1 MPQPIPAIL
10 TILTILQYG
19 GSSVNLRQAPQAMQ
33 PAAQQYF
40 IERPENLTVVE
51 GHSVTLKCTIGSLA
65 GKVQWTA
72 DGFALGYEQATIKS
86 YCSKCRPKVNKA
98 RGEFHLLV
106 ENVELGRYNRFECQV
121 SPDINNK
128 HQMIRA
134 AATLDVIVP
143 PDRVELVSTERRV
156 SLHAGGEQHLSCR
169 ARGAKPPAKIFWY
182 HGNTRILDQEYSKAT
197 QPGSRQG
204 TWDTTNTL
212 KFRATKD
219 DDGATISCIVEH
231 PALPKTSTEMKQ
243 EIELT
248 VFYPPGPPQILGDI
262 ESAYTQGDM
271 INLTCLTSGGNPP
284 PEVAWY
290 KNNIKLQY
298 KYDRLANDSTISNLA
313 LRAEESLLTD
323 RFGCKAWNKH
333 SQMLASPTFKL
344 NVTFS
349 GERVHISGPDTGQI
363 GSTLE
368 LSCSTEASNPP
379 SELRWTVDGAQQTT
393 TQDLV
398 AVEQGGWRTTS
409 TIRIR
414 VAVNLPQMKVTCS
427 ALNTFFKDAIQDSK
441 TIQILRPP
449 EAPSISGLPTNSLRE
464 GDELTLTCNSHHGNP
479 LPTLKW
485 YRQGDYIPTQT
496 FSEVSNSHSV
506 AKLTITVNR
515 RDNDMVYSCEAS
527 NQALFPAVSQRTNFT
542 VYFEPDSA
550 RLYLSRADPSAPE
563 IVRAQ
568 VGERLQLNC
577 AAGNSH
583 PAAKITWF
591 KNGVEVRAEGPI
603 SSSQGNYGGV
613 RVTQVFL
620 LNEGQP
626 VTSGDN
632 GANFTCLVEN
642 PAIQGRNI
650 SRKFNLNVL
659 YPPEFESTP
668 IKYEV
673 VEGESVRME
682 VLAHGNP
689 RVERYTWFR
698 TQQPNSR
705 LENSNVPEGYN
716 IKGFSMTIQ
725 KVRREDGGSYLLQ
738 ADNEIGE
745 KRKEVLLT
753 VNYRPS
759 VTSISEEVTANQAE
773 GALLSC
779 AVDANPIGA
788 DIVEWRAV
796 DHRGRPRQ
804 FDFNKV
810 SRDWD
815 GANTFTLQ
823 IPRVRKEDRGRFL
836 CVAKNKVGNATA
848 QALLKVKFKPE
859 IRKFPRYSKFAV
871 NQMHQI
877 DLECVA
883 YGYPSVKIFWTKAG
897 DIERA
902 ERFTF
907 NNQGKT
913 TQESFDTWKSVLK
926 VDRAE
931 FDTWKSELNI
941 ESALNADYTKYECRA
956 ENELGDDK
964 FNISLVPP
972 SIPEPPQNLELS
984 KLDHNSVQMKWEPGF
999 NGGFP
1004 QYFVTKVKEVKS
1016 GRELPFNQS
1025 QSHLEEDTQF
1035 VLQVV
1040 TTEPNIEYAFA
1051 VEAVNVQGSSGFT
1064 QEKRISLTASENKVK
1079 EKASVPRVIIV
1090 AVVLGIILVV
1100 IVKLM
1105 IITCCVK
1112 QRRETRRKN
1121 ERKNERS
1128 SSCNSKRS
1136 MMIERYPPSKYSNAF
1151 GGDMFLSPPSQC
1163 GSSSSSQ
1170 EPDYKYLSRSLS
1182 VPGARESD
1190 QGYNSYVGSCSVH
1203 GTLKRHISSGV
1214 DTTFED
1220 DVFDDYNHRT
1230 DMKTNGSAGYPILTA
1245 DRMLKPGG
1253 RSRAGSLSSPGPAP
1267 PPPRLG
1273 VSGLYTDYMER
1284 RKYSESGSISP
1295 PCIPSPPPPVTTS
1308 TLERLRSKASAF
1320 PLPPPAF
1327 PHSGDSLRAPPPSF
1341 PHCNGHIN
1349 NINMI
1354 DVDNKKSAVDVS
1366 NELSRRVMELG
1377 KERSVEPESS
1387 MGHLQLNHL
1396 PSLSL
1401 PHTNSQQRPR
1411 WQQDGRAPNGSST
1424 NFM

>member
-1 MPQPIPAIL
+1 M
-10 TILTILQYG
+10 
-19 GSSVNLRQAPQAMQ
+19 
-33 PAAQQYF
+33 F
-40 IERPENLTVVE
+40 
-51 GHSVTLKCTIGSLA
+51 
-65 GKVQWTA
+65 
-72 DGFALGYEQATIKS
+72 FA
-86 YCSKCRPKVNKA
+86 V
-98 RGEFHLLV
+98 
-106 ENVELGRYNRFECQV
+106 
-121 SPDINNK
+121 
-128 HQMIRA
+128 
-134 AATLDVIVP
+134 
-143 PDRVELVSTERRV
+143 
-156 SLHAGGEQHLSCR
+156 
-169 ARGAKPPAKIFWY
+169 
-182 HGNTRILDQEYSKAT
+182 
-197 QPGSRQG
+197 
-204 TWDTTNTL
+204 
-212 KFRATKD
+212 
-219 DDGATISCIVEH
+219 
-231 PALPKTSTEMKQ
+231 
-243 EIELT
+243 
-248 VFYPPGPPQILGDI
+248 
-262 ESAYTQGDM
+262 
-271 INLTCLTSGGNPP
+271 
-284 PEVAWY
+284 
-290 KNNIKLQY
+290 
-298 KYDRLANDSTISNLA
+298 
-313 LRAEESLLTD
+313 
-323 RFGCKAWNKH
+323 
-333 SQMLASPTFKL
+333 
-344 NVTFS
+344 S
-349 GERVHISGPDTGQI
+349 GERVHIDGPDTGQI
-363 GSTLE
+363 GATLE

-379 SELRWTVDGAQQTT
+379 SDIRWTVDGVHEPAP
-393 TQDLV
+393 QDLV
-398 AVEQGGWRTTS
+398 AVEQGGWKTTS
-409 TIRIR
+409 TIKIR
-414 VAVNLPQMKVTCS
+414 VAVNRSQMKVTCS
-427 ALNTFFKDAIQDSK
+427 ALNSFFQDAIQDSK
-441 TIQILRPP
+441 TIRILRPP
-449 EAPSISGLPTNSLRE
+449 EAPTISGLPTNSLRE
-464 GDELTLTCNSHHGNP
+464 GDQLTLTCNSHHGNP

-485 YRQGDYIPTQT
+485 YKQGEYIPTQT
-496 FSEVSNSHSV
+496 FSVVSDTQSV

-515 RDNDMVYSCEAS
+515 RDNDMVYSCEAT
-527 NQALFPAVSQRTNFT
+527 NQAQFPPVSQRTNFT

-550 RLYLSRADPSAPE
+550 RLYLSRADPSSGPE

-613 RVTQVFL
+613 KVTQVFL
-620 LNEGQP
+620 INEGQP

-632 GANFTCLVEN
+632 GSNFTCLVQN

-650 SRKFNLNVL
+650 TRKFSLNVL
-659 YPPEFESTP
+659 YPPEFEAEVV
-668 IKYEV
+668 KYEV
-673 VEGESVRME
+673 VEGDPVQMQ
-682 VLAHGNP
+682 VTAHGNP
-689 RVERYTWFR
+689 HVRSYSWFR

-705 LENSNVPEGYN
+705 LENSNQPKRFSISRN
-716 IKGFSMTIQ
+716 SMTIQ
-725 KVRREDGGSYLLQ
+725 KAKREDGGSYLLQ

-745 KRKEVLLT
+745 KRKEIFLT
-753 VNYRPS
+753 VNYKPS
-759 VTSISEEVTANQAE
+759 VTSISEEVTVKQGE
-773 GALLSC
+773 EALLSC
-779 AVDANPIGA
+779 TVDANPIGPKS
-788 DIVEWRAV
+788 VEWRAV
-796 DHRGRPRQ
+796 DHKGRPRR

-810 SRDWD
+810 SQDWD
-815 GANTFTLQ
+815 GANSFTLQ

-836 CVAKNKVGNATA
+836 CVGKNKVGNATA
-848 QALLKVKFKPE
+848 PALLKVKFKPE

-897 DIERA
+897 SVERA

-913 TQESFDTWKSVLK
+913 TQ
-926 VDRAE
+926 VD

-956 ENELGDDK
+956 ENELGEDK
-964 FNISLVPP
+964 YNISLVPP
-972 SIPEPPQNLELS
+972 SIPERPKNLELS

-999 NGGFP
+999 NGGFK

-1025 QSHLEEDTQF
+1025 QSRLEEDTQF

-1090 AVVLGIILVV
+1090 AVVLGIILIV

-1121 ERKNERS
+1121 ERKNERN

-1151 GGDMFLSPPSQC
+1151 GGEMFLSPPSQC

-1182 VPGARESD
+1182 VPGNRESD

-1220 DVFDDYNHRT
+1220 DVFDDYNHGS
-1230 DMKTNGSAGYPILTA
+1230 DLKKNGTGGYPILTA

-1366 NELSRRVMELG
+1366 NELNRRVMELG

-1401 PHTNSQQRPR
+1401 PNTNSQQRPR